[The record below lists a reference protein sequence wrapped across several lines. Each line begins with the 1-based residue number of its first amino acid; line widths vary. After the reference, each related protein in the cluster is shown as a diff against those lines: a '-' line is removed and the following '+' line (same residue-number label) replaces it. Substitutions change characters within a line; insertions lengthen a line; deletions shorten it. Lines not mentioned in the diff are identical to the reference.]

1 MEIKAITFLLFAV
14 GGSSIIILFYFLSVF
29 EAMVEFLQGELL
41 LVHFHLG
48 ESKIV
53 TKVGLLDV
61 HTELSRTVWLCFL
74 ESNCGQ

>member
-14 GGSSIIILFYFLSVF
+14 GGPSIIILFYFLSVF

-48 ESKIV
+48 KSKIV
-53 TKVGLLDV
+53 TKVGFLDV
-61 HTELSRTVWLCFL
+61 HTELSRTV
-74 ESNCGQ
+74 